1 MEWIPIRK
9 KKKEVISAYH
19 DPIQRIS
26 VSKHPRVSE
35 PLTGMFNKTSPQLK
49 FNFIWDVKNVINFLS
64 SQRFVTNGS
73 WKHLILKLTMVL
85 AGSAGRVLDIA
96 YLYTRYLLKRSSEY
110 IFQFGKTTKTLTR
123 ARQRKP
129 MKFYPFRENANFCVC
144 QSHWFVFG

>member
-1 MEWIPIRK
+1 
-9 KKKEVISAYH
+9 
-19 DPIQRIS
+19 
-26 VSKHPRVSE
+26 
-35 PLTGMFNKTSPQLK
+35 
-49 FNFIWDVKNVINFLS
+49 
-64 SQRFVTNGS
+64 
-73 WKHLILKLTMVL
+73 MVL

-144 QSHWFVFG
+144 HHIDLYLDKMKEFHKIEEQLLLNFLNLIKGLQIKLSPDEF